1 MKAVIPGKLAIA
13 SATRN
18 PGNFRTL
25 DSRVRGNDDLGTLTS
40 SSNFRQDTGR
50 LLRYRPVGYNE
61 VIMKSK
67 QSLLPS
73 SVTSLLLLALWLFGE
88 PVCAA
93 ENIKKLRL
101 AYAGWELGTA
111 VSYVG
116 VDAGLFKKNGL
127 NIEEIPIRDTL
138 SAGVQSL
145 LGVDLL
151 IGFGSPLAILQPVA
165 AGADITLIG
174 THVSFDEFGMGV
186 GNGITSVKDLKGKK
200 VGVSALGSRSDLVAR
215 VILRRAGLDPAR
227 DVEVVAAGLSPARAL
242 AVSKNLVQGAP
253 LTREV
258 ADEAKKLGIK
268 ILELNTVPVVTDMF
282 ITTRSYVK
290 REEETMR
297 RFMKGYA
304 AAIHH
309 FVTRRDESLT
319 ILKKYFPASQG
330 LSLDAMY
337 DSFLPRLRPLPEL
350 NREAIQA
357 LVDVGPVVDQKTKS
371 LKPADIMEPR
381 FLDEL
386 KGSKFLKDLY
396 TEKVSL

>member
-1 MKAVIPGKLAIA
+1 M
-13 SATRN
+13 
-18 PGNFRTL
+18 
-25 DSRVRGNDDLGTLTS
+25 
-40 SSNFRQDTGR
+40 
-50 LLRYRPVGYNE
+50 RYRPVGYND

-73 SVTSLLLLALWLFGE
+73 SVTSLLLLALWLFSG
-88 PVCAA
+88 PVYAA

-174 THVSFDEFGMGV
+174 THVSLDEFGMGV

-268 ILELNTVPVVTDMF
+268 ILELNTVPIVTDMF

-290 REEETMR
+290 RE
-297 RFMKGYA
+297 
-304 AAIHH
+304 
-309 FVTRRDESLT
+309 
-319 ILKKYFPASQG
+319 
-330 LSLDAMY
+330 
-337 DSFLPRLRPLPEL
+337 
-350 NREAIQA
+350 
-357 LVDVGPVVDQKTKS
+357 
-371 LKPADIMEPR
+371 
-381 FLDEL
+381 
-386 KGSKFLKDLY
+386 
-396 TEKVSL
+396 